1 MLSDTI
7 FSCQQLYRSS
17 AADAVPFDSQVYIF
31 SPLVGNGSS
40 SSPIN
45 NNVSSVLIS
54 EIYSLP
60 GNRYQDR
67 APMTIVR
74 PLAAYDVLSGGLSDL
89 GHGWCGEEEEEEVA
103 EGAAADVGYVRRRA
117 DLNNMSLSLVVEV
130 SMPECF
136 IDSPVKPRE
145 PVVIFENHHLSSPD
159 TRCKIFVSE
168 DVMRQFC

>member
-45 NNVSSVLIS
+45 NNVLIS

-74 PLAAYDVLSGGLSDL
+74 PLATYDVLSGALSDL
-89 GHGWCGEEEEEEVA
+89 GHGWCGEEEEEEVVA

-145 PVVIFENHHLSSPD
+145 PVVILENHHLSSPD
-159 TRCKIFVSE
+159 TRCKIRVGRRHAT
-168 DVMRQFC
+168 VLLN